1 MASYV
6 ISIAALRR
14 NAAIL
19 RETADAAGCKIVLAL
34 KGFSCWKAFPYIR
47 EYLDGC
53 CASGLWEA
61 LLARDYFGKHV
72 VTYSPAYQEEDI
84 RQLCEFTHHLDFNSL
99 SQWFRFREMVMAH
112 PRFQSGELHCGLRV
126 NPECS
131 TGHTALYDPCVPGSR
146 LGITADQLQ
155 GVDLSGLSGLHF
167 HTLCEQNSD
176 DLEKTLAAVDEKF
189 GHLLRSPQFTYLNM
203 GGGHWITKPFYDR
216 ERLIRLVR
224 ETREKYG
231 VEVWLEPGE
240 AGAIHTGVLRSE
252 VLDVFESAGHKLA
265 ILDISATAHMP
276 DVLEMP
282 YRPDVFL
289 AEEATKVVEEY
300 KQLAEDHP
308 TDPIVRYTL
317 AEALVDAGDYSA
329 AIPHLQQ
336 ARSNPHIRPV
346 VHRLLAR
353 VFKAL
358 GIYDQLA
365 KEIAEEAESMPERVR
380 AQPAVTSP
388 GESYDHA
395 GESGKHLYRLGGP
408 TCLAGDVTGDFAFRR
423 PLKPGDI
430 LVFDD
435 MAHYTMVKTTTFNGV
450 PHPAIVLQHE
460 DGRLE
465 TIREFGY
472 PDFRDRLS

>member
-1 MASYV
+1 MNAVHLPGVASFV
-6 ISIAALRR
+6 ISIEALKR
-14 NAAIL
+14 NSRIL
-19 RETADAAGCKIVLAL
+19 RETADEAGCKIVLAL
-34 KGFSCWKAFPYIR
+34 KGFSCWKAFEYIR
-47 EYLDGC
+47 EDLDGC

-112 PRFQSGELHCGLRV
+112 PRFLSGELHCGLRV
-126 NPECS
+126 NPQCS
-131 TGHTALYDPCVPGSR
+131 TGQTALYDPCVPGSR
-146 LGITADQLQ
+146 LGITADQLE
-155 GVDLSGLSGLHF
+155 GADLTGLSGLHF

-216 ERLIRLVR
+216 DLLIQKVR

-265 ILDISATAHMP
+265 IMDISATAHMP

-282 YRPDVFL
+282 YRPDVYL
-289 AEEATKVVEEY
+289 VE
-300 KQLAEDHP
+300 KD
-308 TDPIVRYTL
+308 
-317 AEALVDAGDYSA
+317 GSA
-329 AIPHLQQ
+329 S
-336 ARSNPHIRPV
+336 RTRPV
-346 VHRLLAR
+346 
-353 VFKAL
+353 
-358 GIYDQLA
+358 
-365 KEIAEEAESMPERVR
+365 EITA
-380 AQPAVTSP
+380 PAVQFD
-388 GESYDHA
+388 GELYEASE
-395 GESGKHLYRLGGP
+395 ESEGHVYRLGGP
-408 TCLAGDVTGDFAFRR
+408 TCLAGDVTGDFSFSR
-423 PLKPGDI
+423 PLKAGDI

-450 PHPAIVLQHE
+450 PHPSIVFQHE

-472 PDFRDRLS
+472 PDFRDRLA

>member
-1 MASYV
+1 
-6 ISIAALRR
+6 
-14 NAAIL
+14 
-19 RETADAAGCKIVLAL
+19 
-34 KGFSCWKAFPYIR
+34 
-47 EYLDGC
+47 
-53 CASGLWEA
+53 
-61 LLARDYFGKHV
+61 
-72 VTYSPAYQEEDI
+72 
-84 RQLCEFTHHLDFNSL
+84 
-99 SQWFRFREMVMAH
+99 
-112 PRFQSGELHCGLRV
+112 
-126 NPECS
+126 
-131 TGHTALYDPCVPGSR
+131 VPGSR
-146 LGITADQLQ
+146 LGITADQLA
-155 GVDLSGLSGLHF
+155 GVDLTGLSGLHF

-189 GHLLRSPQFTYLNM
+189 GHLLRSSQFTYLNM

-224 ETREKYG
+224 ETREKYA

-289 AEEATKVVEEY
+289 ADTGCAN
-300 KQLAEDHP
+300 
-308 TDPIVRYTL
+308 R
-317 AEALVDAGDYSA
+317 SA
-329 AIPHLQQ
+329 AEVVRDFTPPS
-336 ARSNPHIRPV
+336 ADNFSRP
-346 VHRLLAR
+346 
-353 VFKAL
+353 
-358 GIYDQLA
+358 
-365 KEIAEEAESMPERVR
+365 ESSP
-380 AQPAVTSP
+380 QPAVTFE
-388 GESYDHA
+388 GESYHPST
-395 GESGKHLYRLGGP
+395 ESGEHLYRLGGP
-408 TCLAGDVTGDFAFRR
+408 TCLAGDVTGDFAFPR
-423 PLKPGDI
+423 PLKPGDL

-450 PHPAIVLQHE
+450 PHPSIILQHE

>member
-1 MASYV
+1 MASFV

-14 NAAIL
+14 NTALL

-34 KGFSCWKAFPYIR
+34 KGFSCWKAFPHFR
-47 EYLDGC
+47 EHLDGC

-61 LLARDYFGKHV
+61 MLARDYFGKHV
-72 VTYSPAYQEEDI
+72 VTYSPAYQEEEI

-99 SQWFRFREMVMAH
+99 SQWFRFREIVLAH
-112 PRFQSGELHCGLRV
+112 PRFQSGQLHCGLRI

-131 TGHTALYDPCVPGSR
+131 TGSTPLYDPCVAGSR
-146 LGITADQLQ
+146 LGITADQLE
-155 GVDLSGLSGLHF
+155 GADLTGLSGLHF
-167 HTLCEQNSD
+167 HTLCEQDSD

-216 ERLIRLVR
+216 DRLIRLVR
-224 ETREKYG
+224 ETRTKYG

-240 AGAIHTGVLRSE
+240 ANAIHTGVLRAT
-252 VLDVFESAGHKLA
+252 VLDVFESMGHRHA

-282 YRPDVFL
+282 YRPEVHL
-289 AEEATKVVEEY
+289 ACTGSAGFSRPESTTNPCVTLEGETYLPASDPSSSNQPSTIH
-300 KQLAEDHP
+300 HP
-308 TDPIVRYTL
+308 P
-317 AEALVDAGDYSA
+317 SA
-329 AIPHLQQ
+329 VP
-336 ARSNPHIRPV
+336 
-346 VHRLLAR
+346 
-353 VFKAL
+353 
-358 GIYDQLA
+358 
-365 KEIAEEAESMPERVR
+365 
-380 AQPAVTSP
+380 
-388 GESYDHA
+388 
-395 GESGKHLYRLGGP
+395 YRLGGP
-408 TCLAGDVTGDFAFRR
+408 TCLAGDVTGDFAFPR
-423 PLKPGDI
+423 PLEVGDI

-450 PHPAIVLQHE
+450 PHPSIVLQHE

-472 PDFRDRLS
+472 ADFRDRLS